1 MIELGK
7 KAKNVCGQ
15 INSAETSMKNN
26 ALAIIADALVSNS
39 QRIITENERDIQTA
53 LGMGIEETMIDRL
66 SLDELRIQ
74 GIADSVRK
82 LIELDDPVGIVER
95 GWTRPNGLRI
105 QKTKV
110 PMGVI
115 GIIFES
121 RPNVSV
127 DAATLCL
134 KSGNAVIL
142 RGGKEAIF
150 SNTVLV
156 EIMREAVEKAGFD
169 RDIIQLVKDTSR
181 ESAMQLM
188 KLNGYI
194 DVLIPRGGAGLIKAV
209 VENAT
214 IPVIETGTGNCHVYV
229 DKSADLDMAVAI
241 TNNSKTNRPSVCNA
255 AESLVVHREIAEE
268 FLPMVKKELDKS
280 NVKLFCCA
288 ETMRILG
295 DDVYPATEED
305 YSKEYLDYAMS
316 ITIVDSL
323 EQAIEH
329 IRKHST
335 GHSETIITKDI
346 VSADKF
352 TSQVD
357 SAAVYVNAS
366 TRYTDGGEFGFGAE
380 IGISTQKLH
389 ARGPM
394 GLSELTTV
402 KYIIHG
408 NGQIR

>member
-53 LGMGIEETMIDRL
+53 RGMGIEEAMIDRL
-66 SLDELRIQ
+66 RLDELRIQ

-194 DVLIPRGGAGLIKAV
+194 DVLIPRGGSGLIKAV
-209 VENAT
+209 VENST
-214 IPVIETGTGNCHVYV
+214 VPVIETGTGNCHVYV

-280 NVKLFCCA
+280 NVKLFCCS

-295 DDVYPATEED
+295 DDVYPAAEED

-316 ITIVDSL
+316 VTIVGSL